1 MDYMDNVSK
10 RIVSLREEKGETQQE
25 LANAVGIT
33 RQSLSRYEIAARTAS
48 VEVLGALA
56 QHFNVSADYLLG
68 LSDVKSTEQ
77 DIQTACE
84 VTGLSE
90 KAVLSLCERK
100 EKGHIYGDMI
110 SSENFH
116 EIAALLQE
124 LEEEKIYISHK
135 ECNFRETG
143 DSENET
149 KKLQY
154 SLAIFR
160 SFFTANTT
168 EKAASEWI
176 DKLIGQAMY
185 KKGKWSD
192 VEKLFSTLSKIIARS
207 PNKLRTI
214 DVLSKAIDKEIEE
227 ANNHAQHHETQE

>member
-84 VTGLSE
+84 ATGLSE

-100 EKGHIYGDMI
+100 EKSHIYGDMI

>member
-1 MDYMDNVSK
+1 M
-10 RIVSLREEKGETQQE
+10 
-25 LANAVGIT
+25 
-33 RQSLSRYEIAARTAS
+33 
-48 VEVLGALA
+48 
-56 QHFNVSADYLLG
+56 SADYLLG

-100 EKGHIYGDMI
+100 EKSHIYGDMI